1 MNEII
6 DLYFNEIIA
15 PIIKKKETGADYA
28 KEFLFL
34 REKYGK
40 AVTFKRYCQAKVIDE
55 GTLRKHVKQLK
66 QEEDA

>member
-1 MNEII
+1 MKDII
-6 DLYFNEIIA
+6 DLYFTEIIA
-15 PIIKKKETGADYA
+15 PTIKKKETSADYA

-34 REKYGK
+34 RAKYGK

-66 QEEDA
+66 QEEAA